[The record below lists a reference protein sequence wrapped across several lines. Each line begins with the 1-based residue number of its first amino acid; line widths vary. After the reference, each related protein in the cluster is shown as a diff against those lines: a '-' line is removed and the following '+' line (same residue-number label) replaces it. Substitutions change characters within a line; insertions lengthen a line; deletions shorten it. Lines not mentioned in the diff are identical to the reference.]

1 MLLERFAAG
10 AGFSA
15 NGLGFIPDAVAA
27 GDVEAGRREAD
38 GQVSWLSLNLV
49 LSCAF
54 R

>member
-15 NGLGFIPDAVAA
+15 NGLDFIPEAVAA
-27 GDVEAGRREAD
+27 GDVEAGPARGRRSGVLAE
-38 GQVSWLSLNLV
+38 LNLV